1 MVEKVEKKNTDEKL
15 SDMIMKHL
23 KAVQDTEEN
32 NLIEIQRNI
41 FLNWKQNR
49 TDLIKAQVISGKIL
63 KLISNFIVNSVL
75 WIMN

>member
-1 MVEKVEKKNTDEKL
+1 MIEKVKKKNTDEKL